1 MKIKELLKLKKCIKR
16 IDNEIKV
23 KIGRNFECNIDE
35 KIIWLP
41 IKDNKKDAEMFKNWY
56 EKYFNE
62 KLSEKDLVYISALH
76 EVGHLM
82 TWTEELENEREEQY
96 NLMTIAHQFN
106 IMSTEELNNEYFEIP
121 MELIATQWGRNYYKQ
136 IM

>member
-1 MKIKELLKLKKCIKR
+1 MKIKELLKLKKCIKK
-16 IDNEIKV
+16 IDNKIKI
-23 KIGRNFECNIDE
+23 KIGRNFECNIDK

-41 IKDNKKDAEMFKNWY
+41 IKDNIKDAEMFKNWY

-82 TWTEELENEREEQY
+82 TWTEELEKEREEKY
-96 NLMTIAHQFN
+96 SLMTIAHQFN